1 MMAGCEEK
9 GGSPMKRKWGV
20 LRMTAAIC
28 LLLAASCSTT
38 TMSAVWKDP
47 GYQGG
52 SLKKV
57 LVIGVARN
65 DVIRRLFEDEFS
77 AQLKAHGMDAY
88 PSYRLIPSTQILAE
102 DTVNAKIENLG
113 MDAVLVTRFVNT
125 KKETVYTPGTAYYSG
140 GWYNWYSAGYGYVT
154 SPGYYSEYEV
164 ISLSTNIYDTQT
176 GKMIWS
182 GLSDTVTGGS
192 AQTEI
197 KGLIDV
203 ITKRLTK
210 DGLIS

>member
-1 MMAGCEEK
+1 
-9 GGSPMKRKWGV
+9 MKRKWGV
-20 LRMTAAIC
+20 LRVTAAIC

-47 GYQGG
+47 DYRGG
-52 SLKKV
+52 ILKKV

-65 DVIRRLFEDEFS
+65 DLIRRIFEDEF
-77 AQLKAHGMDAY
+77 AARLKAHGTDAY
-88 PSYRLIPSTQILAE
+88 PSYRILPSTEMLDE
-102 DTVNAKIENLG
+102 DTVNAKIENMG
-113 MDAVLVTRFVNT
+113 MDAVLVTRFVNS
-125 KKETVYTPGTAYYSG
+125 KKEAVYTPGTPYYTGYTG

-164 ISLSTNIYDTQT
+164 IRLSTNIYDTQT

-182 GLSDTVTGGS
+182 GLSDTVTGGA

-197 KGLIDV
+197 EGLIDV
-203 ITKRLTK
+203 ITKSLQK
-210 DGLIS
+210 DGLIR

>member
-1 MMAGCEEK
+1 ME
-9 GGSPMKRKWGV
+9 RKWGV

-28 LLLAASCSTT
+28 LLLLASCSTT

-47 GYQGG
+47 NYQSGK
-52 SLKKV
+52 LKKV

-77 AQLKAHGMDAY
+77 ARLKAHGTDAY
-88 PSYRLIPSTQILAE
+88 PSYRLIPSAELLAE
-102 DTVNAKIENLG
+102 DTVNTKIESLG

-125 KKETVYTPGTAYYSG
+125 KKETVYTPGTTYYSGSTG
-140 GWYNWYSAGYGYVT
+140 GWYNWYSAGYGYVS

-164 ISLSTNIYDTQT
+164 IRLSTNIYHTQT

-182 GLSDTVTGGS
+182 GLSDTVTGGA

-197 KGLIDV
+197 TGLIEV
-203 ITKRLTK
+203 ITESLQK
-210 DGLIS
+210 DGLVR